1 MKNQRV
7 CIFDIRFECRMSF
20 PVRAVQRNKAALEKR
35 AKLANNICP
44 ICWMPLSIGE
54 GKVADCWRAVQMA
67 FKGKPA
73 FSVRNPNGIGDVSRP
88 VKAFGINPLTGSTQ
102 ANCEQC
108 HYVHFSMFG
117 DHSDLNN
124 LWYGCEFFQK
134 IPMRN
139 NEAEPTKLDAFYSG
153 IREDRSIFSVAV
165 LNPKFNGYIVNAL
178 ADVNSNWNTITILAV
193 KMFRFFPG
201 CTDCNSH
208 MTISKLIE
216 TLFDQLFPSD
226 AYISRFPAPAAPVQ
240 NPPIYQR
247 PKNKFRK
254 SRKKKEFDVEEMI
267 HYLMLSGM
275 LKADGDVHSDTFNFS
290 IADEGRKKTW
300 TLKYIIMWCAL
311 QIIFCQWNIKQTAM
325 SIGHHRNYMF
335 FGTMDFYMSLWF
347 YALHCLG
354 PTTISSGKDLTIV
367 KKEPLEH
374 AFRDDKETL
383 AESMVPYTDKNPLE
397 FEEFHYYYTSVF
409 PFFLTKYYPDEK
421 RHSSLS
427 LSVFSLGDG
436 PDFDASSSTLV
447 GLERPDILL
456 NAVRNNLGLVYEKVF
471 TAWGNYVSTF
481 SAMIH
486 NDFAIPSDEDLVLSV
501 LRTKIGLFFIKPSEI
516 IAKRGVK
523 ERLNLDID
531 TFIDHQ
537 SPYWYWF
544 HFKNITMPQIRR
556 LCREY
561 DRETLQ
567 GQASPHFKPDRVVC
581 ITLWRRWFQLF
592 DARVRALGASAERQP
607 VVRGLLELRS
617 RMIADRLGMQ
627 TPL

>member
-178 ADVNSNWNTITILAV
+178 SDVNSNWNTITILAV

-354 PTTISSGKDLTIV
+354 PTIISSGKDLTIMR
-367 KKEPLEH
+367 KEPLEYT
-374 AFRDDKETL
+374 FQDDKETL

-436 PDFDASSSTLV
+436 PDFDVSSSTLV
-447 GLERPDILL
+447 GLEHPDILL

-592 DARVRALGASAERQP
+592 DARVRALGASAERPP

>member
-178 ADVNSNWNTITILAV
+178 SDVNSNWNTITILAV

-354 PTTISSGKDLTIV
+354 PTIISSGKDLTIM

-374 AFRDDKETL
+374 TFQDDKETL

-436 PDFDASSSTLV
+436 PDFDVSSSTLV
-447 GLERPDILL
+447 GLEHPDILL

>member
-54 GKVADCWRAVQMA
+54 GKVAECWRAVQMA

-73 FSVRNPNGIGDVSRP
+73 FSIRNPNGIGDVSRP

-124 LWYGCEFFQK
+124 LWYGCEFFQN
-134 IPMRN
+134 IPMCN
-139 NEAEPTKLDAFYSG
+139 NEAEPTKLDVFYSG

-165 LNPKFNGYIVNAL
+165 SNPKFNDYIRNAL
-178 ADVNSNWNTITILAV
+178 EDDNSNWKMITILAV

-226 AYISRFPAPAAPVQ
+226 TYVSRFPAPDAPVQ
-240 NPPIYQR
+240 NPPIHQR

-275 LKADGDVHSDTFNFS
+275 LKAGIDVQNISRFS
-290 IADEGRKKTW
+290 IADLDRRKTW

-311 QIIFCQWNIKQTAM
+311 QIIFCQWNIKQTAG

-354 PTTISSGKDLTIV
+354 STEKPQSMDLTTI
-367 KKEPLEH
+367 KKEAIE
-374 AFRDDKETL
+374 RTYTDDKETL
-383 AESMVPYTDKNPLE
+383 AENMAPYTIKKPLD

-409 PFFLTKYYPDEK
+409 PFFLNKHYPNGK
-421 RHSSLS
+421 IHSNLS

-501 LRTKIGLFFIKPSEI
+501 LRANIGLFFIKPSEI

-627 TPL
+627 TSL

>member
-1 MKNQRV
+1 MQ
-7 CIFDIRFECRMSF
+7 F
-20 PVRAVQRNKAALEKR
+20 PKRAEQRNKIALEKR
-35 AKLANNICP
+35 AKLANNTCP

-54 GKVADCWRAVQMA
+54 GKVAECWRAVQMA

-73 FSVRNPNGIGDVSRP
+73 FSIRNPNGIGDVSRP

-124 LWYGCEFFQK
+124 LWYGCEFFQN
-134 IPMRN
+134 IPMCN
-139 NEAEPTKLDAFYSG
+139 NEAEPTKLDVFYSG

-165 LNPKFNGYIVNAL
+165 SNPKFNDYIRNAL
-178 ADVNSNWNTITILAV
+178 EDDNSNWKMITILAV

-226 AYISRFPAPAAPVQ
+226 TYVSRFPAPDAPVQ
-240 NPPIYQR
+240 NPPIHQR

-383 AESMVPYTDKNPLE
+383 AESMVPYTNKNPLE

-447 GLERPDILL
+447 GLEHPDILL

-501 LRTKIGLFFIKPSEI
+501 LRANIGLFFIKPSEI

>member
-54 GKVADCWRAVQMA
+54 GRVADCWRAVQMA

-178 ADVNSNWNTITILAV
+178 SDVNSNWNTITILAV

-354 PTTISSGKDLTIV
+354 PTIISSGKDLTIM
-367 KKEPLEH
+367 KKEPLEYT
-374 AFRDDKETL
+374 FQDDKETL
-383 AESMVPYTDKNPLE
+383 AESMVPYTNKNPLE

-436 PDFDASSSTLV
+436 PDFDVSSSTLV
-447 GLERPDILL
+447 GLEHPDILL

>member
-1 MKNQRV
+1 MKNQHA

-54 GKVADCWRAVQMA
+54 GRVADCWRAVQMA

-124 LWYGCEFFQK
+124 LWYGCEFFQN

-178 ADVNSNWNTITILAV
+178 SDVNSNWNTITILAV

-254 SRKKKEFDVEEMI
+254 SRKKKEFDIEEMI

-300 TLKYIIMWCAL
+300 TLKYIIMWCSL

-354 PTTISSGKDLTIV
+354 PTIISSGKDLTIM
-367 KKEPLEH
+367 KKEPLEYT
-374 AFRDDKETL
+374 FQDDKETL

-501 LRTKIGLFFIKPSEI
+501 LRANIGLFFIKPSEI

-627 TPL
+627 TSL

>member
-54 GKVADCWRAVQMA
+54 GRVADCWRAVQMA

-178 ADVNSNWNTITILAV
+178 SDVNSNWNTITILAV

-354 PTTISSGKDLTIV
+354 PTIISSGKDLTIM
-367 KKEPLEH
+367 KKEPLEYT
-374 AFRDDKETL
+374 FQDDKETL
-383 AESMVPYTDKNPLE
+383 AESMVPYTNKNPLE

-501 LRTKIGLFFIKPSEI
+501 LRANIGLFFIKPSEI

>member
-54 GKVADCWRAVQMA
+54 GRVADCWRAVQMA

-178 ADVNSNWNTITILAV
+178 SDVNSNWNTITILAV

-354 PTTISSGKDLTIV
+354 PTTISSSKDLTIV

-383 AESMVPYTDKNPLE
+383 AESMVPYTNKNPLE

-436 PDFDASSSTLV
+436 PDFDVSSSTLV
-447 GLERPDILL
+447 GLEHPDILL

-501 LRTKIGLFFIKPSEI
+501 LRANIGLFFIKPSEI

>member
-1 MKNQRV
+1 MKNQRA
-7 CIFDIRFECRMSF
+7 CIFDVCFECKMQF
-20 PVRAVQRNKAALEKR
+20 PKRAEQRNKIALEKR
-35 AKLANNICP
+35 AKLANNTCP

-54 GKVADCWRAVQMA
+54 GKVAECWRAVQMA

-73 FSVRNPNGIGDVSRP
+73 FSIRNPNGIGDVSRP

-178 ADVNSNWNTITILAV
+178 SDVNSNWNTITILAV

-354 PTTISSGKDLTIV
+354 PTIISSGKDLTIM
-367 KKEPLEH
+367 KKEPLEYT
-374 AFRDDKETL
+374 FQDDKETL
-383 AESMVPYTDKNPLE
+383 AESMVPYTNKNPLE

-436 PDFDASSSTLV
+436 PDFDVSSSTLV
-447 GLERPDILL
+447 GLEHPDILL

-501 LRTKIGLFFIKPSEI
+501 LRANIGLFFIKPSEI

-592 DARVRALGASAERQP
+592 DARVRALGASAERPP